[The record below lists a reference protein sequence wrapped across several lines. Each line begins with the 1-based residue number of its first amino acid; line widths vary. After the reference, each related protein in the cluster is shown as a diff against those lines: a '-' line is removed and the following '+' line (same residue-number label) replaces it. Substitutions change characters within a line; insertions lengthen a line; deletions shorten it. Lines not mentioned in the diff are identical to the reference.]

1 MLTLVALV
9 KQGQKITHP
18 VVVPAQKISLQ
29 LFLLAQSLA
38 LPIDDRHQPMNN
50 QFKVF
55 GGEVS
60 EVVAEELVIIGAFG
74 NDL

>member
-1 MLTLVALV
+1 
-9 KQGQKITHP
+9 
-18 VVVPAQKISLQ
+18 
-29 LFLLAQSLA
+29 
-38 LPIDDRHQPMNN
+38 MNN